1 LIRLVDR
8 AEPYIYLRESVVP
21 TQSQR
26 YGEHPAAALSSV
38 VPHLKRVGASL
49 SGIVANDAHTYG
61 YHLSAA
67 RLRGTGKA
75 QDYSMTGPAN
85 APAADQHAACA
96 IDIGM
101 AWPASRTWLEWVRAE
116 RAAGR
121 LPQITELIGSTD
133 GRAARYAAASTG
145 WKWSRYTGDGHVAWC
160 HVAIGRRYANQ
171 DDFGDALL
179 GRWTATG
186 LTEEEDDMGPETMFS
201 MPKLDGSG
209 MEMVPFKTA
218 LARILGK
225 QLELTWAID
234 GVKKRLDDID
244 KKQ

>member
-1 LIRLVDR
+1 VIRLVERD
-8 AEPYIYLRESVVP
+8 EPYVYLREFLVP
-21 TQSQR
+21 TLSQR

-38 VPHLKRVGASL
+38 VPHLKRIGATL

-96 IDIGM
+96 IDVGM
-101 AWPASRTWLEWVRAE
+101 AWPASRSWLEWVRTE

-133 GRAARYAAASTG
+133 GKTARYAAASTA
-145 WKWSRYTGDGHVAWC
+145 WKWNRYTGGGHVAWC
-160 HVAIGRRYANQ
+160 HVAIGRRWAND

-179 GRWTATG
+179 GRWDANG
-186 LTEEEDDMGPETMFS
+186 QREDDMGPETTFT
-201 MPKLDGSG
+201 MPKLDGTG
-209 MEMVPFKTA
+209 TEVVPLKTI
-218 LARILGK
+218 LPRLLGK
-225 QLELTWAID
+225 LLEVEWALD
-234 GVKKRLDDID
+234 GIKKRLDELD